1 MTQNKSQSRLMEEGN
16 FGKSLKRLVG
26 AIGFEPATPCAQ
38 GRTHT
43 TYQSLSH
50 CVAHEFIGISR
61 TDGFVLRPILRP
73 TFRILFLIGG
83 YYCQGYYTS
92 EPLQPSPDYSK
103 DSRVP
108 ITFRSL
114 TYQENHDNRPLK

>member
-61 TDGFVLRPILRP
+61 TNGFVLRPILRP

-83 YYCQGYYTS
+83 YYFQQYHGI
-92 EPLQPSPDYSK
+92 EPSHLSTD
-103 DSRVP
+103 
-108 ITFRSL
+108 
-114 TYQENHDNRPLK
+114 